1 MFMSIMGYLQRSINQ
16 CLCSVHQS
24 FQSNY
29 QKYTVICIIVHLPV
43 EWVSGDWLMVVT
55 IQLLNSAC
63 ISCLLWMRDLFGLL
77 KTLSK
82 SLSPQLKWLIKLY
95 RKSFLF
101 PHVIIGQIFQ
111 NVYKPWYFNNFAEPQ
126 GVVSD
131 TAHSFHSWVEKRGRQ
146 RGMTYSAF
154 LFFSKALTL
163 VRENTYTH
171 AHKQGLPFTLFSHLN
186 YSIRPFIFV
195 TVRQTVLQEHVS

>member
-1 MFMSIMGYLQRSINQ
+1 MFWLHSPLNQMYGIAMWQATVSRKYIMFMSIMSYLQRWINQ
-16 CLCSVHQS
+16 CLCSAHQS

-63 ISCLLWMRDLFGLL
+63 ISCLLWMSDLFRLL

-111 NVYKPWYFNNFAEPQ
+111 NVYKPWYFNNFAEP
-126 GVVSD
+126 
-131 TAHSFHSWVEKRGRQ
+131 
-146 RGMTYSAF
+146 
-154 LFFSKALTL
+154 
-163 VRENTYTH
+163 
-171 AHKQGLPFTLFSHLN
+171 
-186 YSIRPFIFV
+186 
-195 TVRQTVLQEHVS
+195 